1 MRFATRA
8 IHAAQPSDTATG
20 ALIAPI
26 YQTATFEQDS
36 PGVNRGFDYAR
47 TNNPTRQR
55 LEAVLAQLE
64 GVEHGAVFASG
75 LAAEHAV
82 LQAYLRPHD
91 EVIVPVDVYGGTYR
105 LLNRVFAGLNLRI
118 TPVDTTDLAA
128 VAAAVT
134 ATTRLVW
141 LETPTNPRLLVS
153 DIRAIAAL
161 AHAKGALV
169 VVDNTFATPVFQQPF
184 SLGADL
190 VVHSVTK
197 YLAGH
202 SDLIQGAV
210 LAREAAVFEP
220 VKFLQNAIGA
230 VPAPLDCW
238 LTMRGLKTLEL
249 RVQRHAEN
257 AGRIAVALTAH
268 PAVSRVYYP
277 GLADHPGHQV
287 AKQQM
292 TGFGG
297 MLSFELKGTADD
309 VTTFVSNR
317 RLFTLGESLGGVRSL
332 ICHPA
337 RMTHASIPA
346 DQRAALGLSDRL
358 IRLSPGIEH
367 ADDLID
373 DLVEGLRIVGQ
384 VGLKQEVARVGA
396 E

>member
-8 IHAAQPSDTATG
+8 IHAAQPSDPSTG

-26 YQTATFEQDS
+26 YQTSTFEQES
-36 PGVNRGFDYAR
+36 PGVNLGFDYAR

-55 LEAVLAQLE
+55 LEAVLAELE
-64 GVEHGAVFASG
+64 GVSHCAVFASG
-75 LAAEHAV
+75 LAAEHAI
-82 LQAYLRPHD
+82 LQAWLRPGD
-91 EVIVPVDVYGGTYR
+91 EVIVPNDVYGGTYR
-105 LLNRVFAGLNLRI
+105 LLNRVFAGYQLRV
-118 TPVDTTDLAA
+118 TPVDTTNLDA
-128 VAAAVT
+128 VAATITSA
-134 ATTRLVW
+134 TRLVW
-141 LETPTNPRLLVS
+141 LESPTNPRLLVS

-184 SLGADL
+184 ELGGDL

-210 LAREAAVFEP
+210 LARDAAVFEP

-238 LTMRGLKTLEL
+238 LTLRGLKTLEL

-257 AGRIAVALTAH
+257 AGRIAAALASH
-268 PAVSRVYYP
+268 PAVTRVYYP
-277 GLADHPGHQV
+277 GLPDHPGHQV
-287 AKQQM
+287 AKEQM

-297 MLSFELKGTADD
+297 MLSFELKGTLDD
-309 VTTFVSNR
+309 VTAFVSSR

-346 DQRAALGLSDRL
+346 DQRAALGLSDTL

-367 ADDLID
+367 ADDLIE
-373 DLVEGLRIVGQ
+373 DLLEGL
-384 VGLKQEVARVGA
+384 ERVGGRELHQVA
-396 E
+396 ATLGA

>member
-8 IHAAQPSDTATG
+8 IHAAQPSDPATG

-26 YQTATFEQDS
+26 YQTSTFEQES
-36 PGVNRGFDYAR
+36 PGVNLGFDYSR

-55 LEAVLAQLE
+55 LEDVLAELE
-64 GVEHGAVFASG
+64 GVAHCAVFASG

-82 LQAYLRPHD
+82 LQAYLRPGD
-91 EVIVPVDVYGGTYR
+91 EVIVPNDVYGGTYR
-105 LLNRVFAGLNLRI
+105 LLNRVFAGLDLRV
-118 TPVDTTDLAA
+118 TPVDTTSLDAVRAA
-128 VAAAVT
+128 ITPA
-134 ATTRLVW
+134 TRLVW
-141 LETPTNPRLLVS
+141 LESPTNPRLLVS
-153 DIRAIAAL
+153 DIQAIAGL
-161 AHAKGALV
+161 AHAHGALV

-184 SLGADL
+184 ALGADL

-210 LAREAAVFEP
+210 LARDAAVFEP

-238 LTMRGLKTLEL
+238 LTLRGLKTLEL
-249 RVQRHAEN
+249 RVQRHADN
-257 AGRIAVALTAH
+257 AARIAAVLAAH
-268 PAVSRVYYP
+268 EAVSRVYYP
-277 GLADHPGHQV
+277 GLPTHPGHEV
-287 AKQQM
+287 ARRQM

-297 MLSFELKGTADD
+297 MLSFELKGSVAD
-309 VTTFVSNR
+309 VTAFVSHR
-317 RLFTLGESLGGVRSL
+317 RLFTLGESLGGVKSL

-346 DQRAALGLSDRL
+346 GQRAALGLSDTL

-373 DLVEGLRIVGQ
+373 DLVEGLGQ
-384 VGLKQEVARVGA
+384 VGQFGLREELAIRKM
-396 E
+396 